1 MRGNRSI
8 RKSDLYLQITC
19 ILAIIAGLLPILD
32 IRDVS
37 YAYRRGSS
45 PALEGVSLS
54 VRPGSVVGIIGPNG
68 GGKTTLLKLILG
80 LLEPTRG
87 TIQIDGRPPR
97 EAVRAGVV
105 GYLPQSPKLGTRV
118 PIDARQLVELGLAG
132 RSGLLRA
139 PTREERIFA
148 DDLLAAVGLAD
159 KRTTPIAALSGGQ
172 LQRVLIARALVARP
186 RLLLLDEPTLG
197 IDRRGQQSFIK
208 LILDLKRQLNLT
220 IAFVSHDLRAVSSV
234 SDRIACVSGKIH
246 FHDVPQHL
254 PADVVYELF
263 ACDLDALGIDGGP
276 RAATTSPCADPACD
290 GHHAQSTDGPLAASH
305 P

>member
-1 MRGNRSI
+1 MRGRG
-8 RKSDLYLQITC
+8 LTC
-19 ILAIIAGLLPILD
+19 NLPAYRLSSGPVEPLLD

-37 YAYRRGSS
+37 YVYRRGQAA
-45 PALEGVSLS
+45 ALESVSLS

-80 LLEPTRG
+80 LIEPTGG
-87 TIQIDGRPPR
+87 TIRIDGRPPR

-105 GYLPQSPKLGTRV
+105 GYLPQSPHLSTRV

-132 RSGLLRA
+132 RSGLLRSA
-139 PTREERIFA
+139 AADERAFV
-148 DDLLAAVGLAD
+148 DELLRAVGLLDQA
-159 KRTTPIAALSGGQ
+159 RTPIRELSGGQ

-197 IDRRGQQSFIK
+197 IDPRGQRSFIE
-208 LILDLKRQLNLT
+208 LILELKATLGLT

-234 SDRIACVSGKIH
+234 SDRIACVSGRIH

-263 ACDLDALGIDGGP
+263 ACDLDALGLEGGP
-276 RAATTSPCADPACD
+276 RAATTAACADPACD
-290 GHHAQSTDGPLAASH
+290 GHHHTKQVTGVGAAGQ
-305 P
+305 